1 MRVSEVGV
9 EEGGSP
15 PVQLSLKS
23 HVKHSADCKR
33 SRSSD
38 PLSDLRSCDG
48 TLHTKRT
55 VLRSLY
61 WREYLCQQLGQGR
74 LSLKLSYFSPFF
86 HIPGADKDQPF
97 LQWTPRCNNSI
108 YNKYRVESSSKASYT
123 ISNTNEWVGHSSSTT
138 WKPNVYVIWKKSAG
152 NMNGITSKR
161 LNLWKMNTQAA
172 AFLNNSCYAIF
183 FVV

>member
-9 EEGGSP
+9 EERGSP

-48 TLHTKRT
+48 TLHTNRT

-74 LSLKLSYFSPFF
+74 LQFETELFWSVFSYTGRWQGPAVS
-86 HIPGADKDQPF
+86 
-97 LQWTPRCNNSI
+97 R
-108 YNKYRVESSSKASYT
+108 ESSSKASYT
-123 ISNTNEWVGHSSSTT
+123 ISNKNEWVGHSSSAT
-138 WKPNVYVIWKKSAG
+138 WKPNVYAIWKKSAG

-172 AFLNNSCYAIF
+172 AFLNNSRYAIF